1 MRAQAYLSFKG
12 ECQDALNFYKGIFGG
27 EVINKE
33 TWENKEVDIPENYR
47 NKLQHAELKGK
58 GFHFMAYD
66 AAPDTPVNS
75 GNKVCMSLDYDSES
89 EAKDAFNA
97 LSAQGKVNT
106 PFQKTSW
113 DAHYGRCTDQYGVQ
127 WMINAK

>member
-1 MRAQAYLSFKG
+1 
-12 ECQDALNFYKGIFGG
+12 
-27 EVINKE
+27 
-33 TWENKEVDIPENYR
+33 
-47 NKLQHAELKGK
+47 
-58 GFHFMAYD
+58 
-66 AAPDTPVNS
+66 
-75 GNKVCMSLDYDSES
+75 MSLDYDSES